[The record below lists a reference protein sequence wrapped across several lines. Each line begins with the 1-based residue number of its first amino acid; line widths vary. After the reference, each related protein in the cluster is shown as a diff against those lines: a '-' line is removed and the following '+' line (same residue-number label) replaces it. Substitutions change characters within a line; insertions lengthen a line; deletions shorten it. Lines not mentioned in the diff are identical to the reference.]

1 MLTALPPF
9 FDHSRHKLV
18 VHSLPV
24 ALDVLAFEGKEQ
36 LSQPFC
42 YRVEFTSIDQD
53 IGAERVLGKTA
64 EFSLHA
70 APHTLPIA
78 IRGLP
83 TPPVNALRTLHG
95 VITGFKRLSGS
106 ADEARYEV
114 ILQPRL
120 ALLGR
125 GRQFRIYQH
134 QSVPQIVESILR
146 TRHDFEGQDFLFTL
160 VREYP
165 KREQVM
171 QYGESDL
178 AFISRLLAEVG
189 IWYRF
194 SNNERLGIA
203 VVEFH
208 DDQRHYIRPRVS
220 LPFRPQSGLGSSG
233 ADGVWQLQVSHEVV
247 EKNVHF
253 RAYHHRDA
261 SAWMDGG
268 VDQTRGHTTTYG
280 EAYHYA
286 EPYKVL
292 GDKLDQDED
301 LEGESGFFYGRLRHE
316 RYLNNQTR
324 LSGISS
330 SASLGLAQVL
340 AISGGAPQA
349 FEPGAVITRLKL
361 RAARD
366 RSFEL
371 SFEAIPYSESVCFRP
386 PLLVKPEIA
395 GTVPA
400 RVTSSLANDPYSH
413 IDSEGRY
420 KVNFLFDRDSWKLG
434 EESLW
439 LRLARP
445 YAGDTHGLHLPLI
458 CGTEVAVAFEQGDPD
473 RPYIAHALHDNRHPD
488 HVTLLRSDYKR
499 NVLRTPANNKLRMED
514 DRGKEHI
521 KLSTEHSGK
530 SQLNLGH
537 LVDNEKDNRGEGF
550 ELRSDGWGAIRAGR
564 GLFISADEQ
573 TKAHGQQLDM
583 DAVIEELESALSVAR
598 TMAQAARS
606 AGAIA
611 ADTDSHS
618 QLNDAL
624 THLTEPGLLL
634 HAPAGIG
641 IITPEAICLSSG
653 RESVAITSSRST
665 DISAGRNITGTA
677 EGAISLCAVTKG
689 LQLKAVQG
697 DVQLH
702 AQTGALH
709 ALANND
715 IKIESLG
722 GRIEISAPEELLL
735 NCGGAFIRIK
745 DGEIEL
751 GAPGNI
757 YQRADYVLKAGA
769 TTLTT
774 PVTPIPYGYAAGYTL
789 IDAQQAAA
797 RFVRYRITTQNGEV
811 FNGVTDKDGRT
822 MPVHTMLPGHV
833 AIDFPQPEEWL
844 KPRPKPEPE
853 EEEEEEEITEGITL
867 RIGLFFDG
875 TGNNQSNAAAT
886 ERCRRQDL
894 ESFSSEELESI
905 AATCK
910 QYGFGEFDGSAFNS
924 APNNSYGNAPSN
936 VAYLYDLYPDNT
948 ATPVSKDA
956 EIVYIR
962 AYIEGI
968 GTRSGGEDDVLIG
981 QALGQGETGVV
992 ARVGQM
998 PTSIKTQLSFFEQ
1011 TNPRVSIHNIEVDI
1025 FGFSRGAAAARHC
1038 ANEFLKPQSGIFAE
1052 VLKAGNFGVRKGF
1065 DASTGVAINLIG
1077 LFDTVAAIS
1086 DPLHG
1091 DFSPGNDLNRGVNLY
1106 LPPSCARQVIHLQ
1119 ALDEYRADFSLNKVH
1134 HTHLQIGLPGAHSDV
1149 GGGYLPRAREKLWM
1163 TQPRKASV
1171 PTGQRVESHAAWTR
1185 AEADAKELRES
1196 GAARDGYIAV
1206 KAWPAATNP
1215 RGKAALSTEDYW
1227 ITVQLERPVHG
1238 ELSLIALR
1246 VMRDL
1251 CVRHGV
1257 PFDVITDTD
1266 KRFKLPGEL
1275 LPIAKRILQQVM
1287 TDRLVRLEP
1296 AQESLLRARYI
1307 HMSAHWTPRGPF
1319 LLNKPAPLNRRNV
1332 HLNRPQEGYPE

>member
-1 MLTALPPF
+1 MLNAMPPF

-18 VHSLPV
+18 VHRLPFS
-24 ALDVLAFEGKEQ
+24 LDVLAFEGEEQ
-36 LSQPFC
+36 LSQPFL
-42 YRVEFTSIDQD
+42 YRVEFTSVEQD
-53 IGAERVLGKTA
+53 IGAERMLGKTA
-64 EFSLHA
+64 QFSLHA
-70 APHTLPIA
+70 AAHTLPVA

-83 TPPVNALRTLHG
+83 VPKVEALRTLHG

-114 ILQPRL
+114 TLEPRL
-120 ALLGR
+120 ALLAR

-160 VREYP
+160 VRDYP
-165 KREQVM
+165 SREQVM

-194 SNNERLGIA
+194 GNNERLGIA

-208 DDQRHYIRPRVS
+208 DDQRHYVRPRVS
-220 LPFRPQSGLGSSG
+220 LPYRPQSGLGSSG
-233 ADGVWQLQVSHEVV
+233 ADGVWGLQVSHEVV
-247 EKNVHF
+247 EKSVHF

-261 SAWMDGG
+261 NAWLDGD
-268 VDQTRGHTTTYG
+268 VDQTRGDTTTYG

-286 EPYKVL
+286 EPYKML
-292 GDKLDQDED
+292 GHKLDQDED
-301 LEGESGFFYGRLRHE
+301 LEGESGFFYARLRHE
-316 RYLNNQTR
+316 RYLNDQTR

-330 SASLGLAQVL
+330 SATLGLAQVL

-349 FEPGAVITRLKL
+349 FEPGAVITGLKL

-371 SFEAIPYSESVCFRP
+371 SFEAIPYSESVCVRP
-386 PLLVKPEIA
+386 PLLAKPAIA

-413 IDSEGRY
+413 IDREGRY
-420 KVNFLFDRDSWKLG
+420 KVNFLFDRDSWELG

-458 CGTEVAVAFEQGDPD
+458 CGTEVAIAFEQGDPD
-473 RPYIAHALHDNRHPD
+473 RPYIAHALHDSRHPD

-537 LVDNEKDNRGEGF
+537 LVDNEKDKRGEGF
-550 ELRSDGWGAIRAGR
+550 ELRTDGWGAIRAGS
-564 GLFISADEQ
+564 GLFISADQQ

-583 DAVIEELESALSVAR
+583 DAAIDQLETALSLAR

-606 AGAIA
+606 AGAIP
-611 ADTDSHS
+611 ADTSRQT

-624 THLTEPGLLL
+624 TNLTEPGLLL

-641 IITPEAICLSSG
+641 MVSPEAICVSSG

-665 DISAGRNITGTA
+665 DLSAGRNITGTA
-677 EGAISLCAVTKG
+677 EGAISLCAVTQG

-715 IKIESLG
+715 IKIQSLA

-735 NCGGAFIRIK
+735 HCGGAFIRIK

-757 YQRADYVLKAGA
+757 YHRAVYVLKGGA

-774 PVTPIPYGYAAGYTL
+774 PVTPIPYGYGAGYTL
-789 IDAQQAAA
+789 VDAQQAAA
-797 RFVRYRITTQNGEV
+797 RFVRYRITTHNGEV

-822 MPVHTMLPGHV
+822 MPVHTMLPGNI

-844 KPRPKPEPE
+844 TPRPAPELE

-886 ERCRRQDL
+886 AQCRQSDL
-894 ESFSSEELESI
+894 DSFSREELESI

-936 VAYLYDLYPDNT
+936 VAYLFQLYPDN
-948 ATPVSKDA
+948 AVDGISA
-956 EIVYIR
+956 EAKT
-962 AYIEGI
+962 AYIKAYVEGI
-968 GTRSGGEDDVLIG
+968 GTRSGGKDATVIG
-981 QALGQGETGVV
+981 QGLGQGETGVV
-992 ARVGQM
+992 ARVKEV
-998 PTSIKTQLSFFEQ
+998 PDLVAKQLSSFHQ
-1011 TNPRVSIHNIEVDI
+1011 TNPGIVIQRIEFDI

-1038 ANEFLKPQSGIFAE
+1038 ANEALKPGRGLFSELLRGGLSGLLRDFDSA
-1052 VLKAGNFGVRKGF
+1052 AGVC
-1065 DASTGVAINLIG
+1065 INLIG

-1106 LPPSCARQVIHLQ
+1106 LPPDCARQVIHLQ
-1119 ALDEYRADFSLNKVH
+1119 ALDEYRADFSLNNVH

-1163 TQPRKASV
+1163 MQPCKASV
-1171 PTGQRVESHAAWTR
+1171 PAGQRVESHAAWAR
-1185 AEADAKELRES
+1185 AEADAKALRES
-1196 GAARDGYIAV
+1196 GVARDGYIAV

-1215 RGKAALSTEDYW
+1215 RGKAASVMEDYW
-1227 ITVQLERPVHG
+1227 ITVLLERPVHG

-1246 VMRDL
+1246 VMREL
-1251 CVRHGV
+1251 GIRHGV
-1257 PFDVITDTD
+1257 PF
-1266 KRFKLPGEL
+1266 KSLEERPEL
-1275 LPIAKRILQQVM
+1275 AMPDELMPIAKRILQQVM

-1296 AQESLLRARYI
+1296 AQEELLRARYI
-1307 HMSAHWTPRGPF
+1307 HLSAHWTPEGPF
-1319 LLNKPAPLNRRNV
+1319 LFSKPAPLNRRNV
-1332 HLNRPQEGYPE
+1332 HLNRPQKGYPE